1 MLENDAFA
9 KKHTTM
15 SQAIDIGIK
24 ANAWRTILTHFSPRY
39 NKVAELEKS
48 HIEKKALIAF
58 DHMRVSFSQLEWA
71 YQVCKLYKILLTN
84 DSEVIPSE
92 KSEARGT
99 GFMQES
105 LMHGQTKVNK

>member
-1 MLENDAFA
+1 MPCQNLINYASQCKVLIHEATHEDMLENDAFA

-58 DHMRVSFSQLEWA
+58 DHMRVSFS
-71 YQVCKLYKILLTN
+71 
-84 DSEVIPSE
+84 
-92 KSEARGT
+92 
-99 GFMQES
+99 
-105 LMHGQTKVNK
+105 